1 MCHTRNG
8 MALIGYANLGAAA
21 GRSGTESTWEVRFLD
36 RMILI
41 FLRLQY
47 ESRYGLLDRNPSK
60 RKAFP

>member
-1 MCHTRNG
+1 MCHTRNV
-8 MALIGYANLGAAA
+8 MALIGYANMGAAD
-21 GRSGTESTWEVRFLD
+21 STWEVWFLD

-41 FLRLQY
+41 LLRLQY

>member
-8 MALIGYANLGAAA
+8 MRLIGYTNLGAPA
-21 GRSGTESTWEVRFLD
+21 GRSGTDSTWEVRFLD